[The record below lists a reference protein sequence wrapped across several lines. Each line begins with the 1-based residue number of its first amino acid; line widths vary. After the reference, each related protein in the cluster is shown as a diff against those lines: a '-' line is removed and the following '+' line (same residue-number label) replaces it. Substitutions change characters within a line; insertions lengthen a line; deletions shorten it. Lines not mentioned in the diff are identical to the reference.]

1 MPLLCELNCCCCAL
15 AQRNEDACHA
25 STHTRPSQTVRGW
38 YIAMEQYSSLC
49 GAAVVDLGVVD
60 IGDGVPGRVQ
70 VECGR
75 EEVNDGEKQEKD
87 RTRKQPTDNQTHT
100 MDDMKM
106 E

>member
-1 MPLLCELNCCCCAL
+1 MLAAL
-15 AQRNEDACHA
+15 VDQERAFAGKPDY
-25 STHTRPSQTVRGW
+25 VRGW
-38 YIAMEQYSSLC
+38 YIAMGQYSSLC
-49 GAAVVDLGVVD
+49 EGAAVLTLGVVD

-87 RTRKQPTDNQTHT
+87 RTRTNNAQTHI
-100 MDDMKM
+100 MDDMRM